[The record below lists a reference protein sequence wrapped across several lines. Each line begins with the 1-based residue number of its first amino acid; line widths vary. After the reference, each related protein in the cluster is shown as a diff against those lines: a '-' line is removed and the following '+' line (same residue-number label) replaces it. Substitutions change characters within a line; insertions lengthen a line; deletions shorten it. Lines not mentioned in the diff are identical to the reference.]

1 MRSIAISLLASSLL
15 FAAPVPK
22 EKAEKTDAEAIL
34 GMWEIENPGYDGVK
48 WEFLSATRA
57 QIHNPGS
64 EVPVEVVYALDS
76 KQNPKHF
83 DWSFPET
90 NKPIPEKVD
99 VVQFPSIY
107 ELKDDTLKVTF
118 GFNNV
123 RATKIGDGQTTLLR
137 RVKK

>member
-1 MRSIAISLLASSLL
+1 MRSIAILFLASSAL

-34 GMWEIENPGYDGVK
+34 GMWDIESPGYEGVK
-48 WEFLSATRA
+48 WEFLSATRS

-64 EVPVEVVYALDS
+64 TTPGQVVYALDS

-83 DWSFPET
+83 DWSFPPEKD
-90 NKPIPEKVD
+90 NIPEKIAP
-99 VVQFPSIY
+99 VQFPSIY
-107 ELKDDTLKVTF
+107 ELKGDTLKVTF
-118 GFNNV
+118 G
-123 RATKIGDGQTTLLR
+123 RDGTRPTKFGEGQTTILR